1 MRKFACAYVA
11 LVTLGC
17 GVSDAAEQVVANV
30 APGSG
35 LSISE
40 EPTAPSGKSSAES
53 NAVTAVITPPA
64 PKPADIKPLP
74 PSLKVAINLS
84 RQRMTVSSHGEV
96 IHSWPISSGR
106 EGYRTPTGTY
116 KPQWMTRMHY
126 SKKYDNAPMPHSVFF
141 HHGYAIHATYATG
154 ALGRPASH
162 GCIRLAPS
170 HAKTFYKL
178 VEKHGKA
185 RTRISLSGVAPASV
199 AKRPSTTRQAKS
211 TWSSASPSASAGR
224 QARRSAS
231 RQVYRAPSQGYV
243 WPGDPTPRYYKP
255 RYGSRTY
262 SYGY

>member
-17 GVSDAAEQVVANV
+17 GVSDASEQAVANV
-30 APGSG
+30 A
-35 LSISE
+35 
-40 EPTAPSGKSSAES
+40 ADSSVSAS
-53 NAVTAVITPPA
+53 NAPPAAASSSEVKSVEAAITPPT
-64 PKPADIKPLP
+64 PKPAEIKPLP

-84 RQRMTVSSHGEV
+84 QQRMTVSSHGEV

-126 SKKYDNAPMPHSVFF
+126 SKKYDNAPMPYSVFF
-141 HHGYAIHATYATG
+141 HNGYAIHATYAMG

-162 GCIRLAPS
+162 GCIRLSPT
-170 HAKTFYKL
+170 HAKAFYKL
-178 VEKHGKA
+178 VETHGKG

-199 AKRPSTTRQAKS
+199 AKHQGSTRQAGS
-211 TWSSASPSASAGR
+211 TWSSSQPPPRR
-224 QARRSAS
+224 QARRYPT
-231 RQVYRAPSQGYV
+231 RQVYGAPSQRYV
-243 WPGDPTPRYYKP
+243 WPGDPVPQRSYKP